1 MHNSDSNPGSSTSW
15 SQTLRRRP
23 VSRRLLALAGVSV
36 AALALHLAW
45 PEGISLTEAA
55 AMIAGMCLGQ
65 LSVHFIQQPKVG
77 RNRRASD
84 VVAQDIHT
92 LRQAFDVLSRQVQ
105 TTIDTSEGAVMA
117 MMDRMNRVHRN
128 AVNLRQRIMVAVERS
143 QQLSS
148 DSLSSADAHS
158 ATISQLAEH
167 QESFE
172 KAQSAN
178 QARIRAVAEQV
189 RQLTPLAAL
198 ISEISRQTNLLAI
211 NASIEAARAGREGAG
226 FKVVATEVRRL
237 STQTAEAARQI
248 TEGIQA
254 AASTID
260 LEMANSDAIQGS
272 SAATQLEEVARHVQ
286 VMGQTLAEVVPYL
299 GELSTSMDSGMAEVN
314 SDIIETLGDM
324 QFQDINRQLLEH
336 IKDAMS
342 SLSEHFSQIYELID
356 GEAPPP
362 PVLLEELLATW
373 TSNYVMH
380 SQRVAHASAMGDEIP
395 VEGWDEPGASRSP
408 DERVSGGGTPRVPAE
423 AAPLQLA
430 TANGPRIELF

>member
-1 MHNSDSNPGSSTSW
+1 MSSAETPF
-15 SQTLRRRP
+15 TPRRRP
-23 VSRRLLALAGVSV
+23 FSRRLIALAAVSV
-36 AALALHLAW
+36 AALGLHAAW
-45 PEGISLTEAA
+45 PEGISLTEAL
-55 AMIAGMCLGQ
+55 AMIAGMALGQ
-65 LSVHFIQQPKVG
+65 MSIHFIQQPKVG
-77 RNRRASD
+77 RNKRASD

-128 AVNLRQRIMVAVERS
+128 AVQLRERIMVAVERS

-158 ATISQLAEH
+158 NTISQLAAH
-167 QESFE
+167 QEAFE
-172 KAQSAN
+172 AAQASN

-260 LEMANSDAIQGS
+260 SEMANAESIHGA
-272 SAATQLEEVARHVQ
+272 SAAMQLEEVGRHVQ
-286 VMGQTLAEVVPYL
+286 MMGQTLSEVVPYL

-342 SLSEHFSQIYELID
+342 SLSEHFAQIYELID

-380 SQRVAHASAMGDEIP
+380 SQRVAHASATGEEVP
-395 VEGWDEPGASRSP
+395 LEGWDESVGQPPAANRSGSNDAAP
-408 DERVSGGGTPRVPAE
+408 
-423 AAPLQLA
+423 APLQMA